1 MVSFIL
7 GSRLEADR
15 SSQASDKPRVGAGT
29 PVPEREVSSCFKEN
43 RDKDSCVAKDSDCA
57 LWTGCGLSS
66 VKGPVLVG
74 KLEQPPNQACVSVS
88 AFLNTPYLFSE

>member
-1 MVSFIL
+1 M
-7 GSRLEADR
+7 
-15 SSQASDKPRVGAGT
+15 
-29 PVPEREVSSCFKEN
+29 
-43 RDKDSCVAKDSDCA
+43 AKDSDCA
-57 LWTGCGLSS
+57 LQTGRGLSS